1 MATMKPTAEP
11 WLWEHWRR
19 WEIVNQEVS
28 SKGLWNVYQYTIVNG
43 DYLYEIEIDGFGEI
57 GTGSGDG

>member
-28 SKGLWNVYQYTIVNG
+28 SKGLWNEYQYTIVNG
-43 DYLYEIEIDGFGEI
+43 DYLYEIEIDGF
-57 GTGSGDG
+57 